1 MTLAHPTLVLAKIM
15 PGLRTY
21 LLRAAMLASAII
33 AAAFAS
39 FTPALAQDWRHPP
52 AVSAAPV
59 APLAPT
65 IPQTAL
71 GAARAL
77 LEAAGGIKRLEERF
91 PMMAD
96 QVQRLAQTD
105 PVVKD
110 AKFDVREMTLR
121 LCKEHEAEL
130 ITDVAKIY
138 AAHLTIDEMRYVSAF
153 YSSRTGVRFLQ
164 FSRALAENKDPDRRK
179 AADEAGTAIGLTP
192 LEKSQMSAQIKT
204 PAMKKFVGAEPII
217 SVEVLD
223 AAVKWGNTIG
233 KEITDAAIRERSSQ
247 SARA

>member
-1 MTLAHPTLVLAKIM
+1 MTLATSTLAPAKIT
-15 PGLRTY
+15 PGFRTY

-39 FTPALAQDWRHPP
+39 FTPALAQDWRHLPAASAPP
-52 AVSAAPV
+52 A

-77 LEAAGGIKRLEERF
+77 IEATGGVKRLEDRF
-91 PMMAD
+91 PVMAD

-121 LCKEHEAEL
+121 LCKKYEADL
-130 ITDVAKIY
+130 ITDVEKIY
-138 AAHLTIDEMRYVSAF
+138 AAHLTIDEMRHITAF
-153 YSSRTGVRFLQ
+153 YGSQTGARFLLFSRTLV
-164 FSRALAENKDPDRRK
+164 ENKTPDRRK
-179 AADEAGTAIGLTP
+179 AAEETSAAIGLTP
-192 LEKSQMSAQIKT
+192 LEKAQMSAQVKT
-204 PAMKKFVGAEPII
+204 PAMKKFVAAEPII

-223 AAVKWGNTIG
+223 AAVKWGTKIG
-233 KEITDAAIRERSSQ
+233 KEIVDAAIRERSSQ
-247 SARA
+247 AARA